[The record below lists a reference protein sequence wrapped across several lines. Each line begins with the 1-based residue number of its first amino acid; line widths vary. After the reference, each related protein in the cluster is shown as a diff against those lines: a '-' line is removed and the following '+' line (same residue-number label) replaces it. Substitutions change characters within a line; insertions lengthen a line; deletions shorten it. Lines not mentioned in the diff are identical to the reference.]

1 MSKLEEFK
9 EKVEN
14 DTVEGRDL
22 FLCLEAIQEISETNP
37 DIQDLLNDLK
47 EENTNIVVNIIVDE
61 YMGALIV
68 EDGVLIIEEALAADP
83 TATVQMEE
91 QTAKDILRKDSTM
104 QKAYSEKKI
113 SLEGELSKAAALLM
127 LLNICGDEL
136 GIA

>member
-83 TATVQMEE
+83 TATGTDGKSKPQRHF
-91 QTAKDILRKDSTM
+91 TKIYHAKSV
-104 QKAYSEKKI
+104 
-113 SLEGELSKAAALLM
+113 
-127 LLNICGDEL
+127 
-136 GIA
+136 

>member
-83 TATVQMEE
+83 TATVQMEK

>member
-91 QTAKDILRKDSTM
+91 ANRKRHFTQRFYHAKSV
-104 QKAYSEKKI
+104 
-113 SLEGELSKAAALLM
+113 
-127 LLNICGDEL
+127 
-136 GIA
+136 